1 MLDSFSVILILFM
14 FDNYIRKAHI
24 KKSNNN
30 SKNLGS
36 SLGES
41 DVLPFKPMEG
51 VSQQVTQLEKSPLQN
66 TQNYS
71 NNSKTKVL
79 GIQGLSC
86 L

>member
-14 FDNYIRKAHI
+14 FDNYIRKAQV
-24 KKSNNN
+24 KKKNN